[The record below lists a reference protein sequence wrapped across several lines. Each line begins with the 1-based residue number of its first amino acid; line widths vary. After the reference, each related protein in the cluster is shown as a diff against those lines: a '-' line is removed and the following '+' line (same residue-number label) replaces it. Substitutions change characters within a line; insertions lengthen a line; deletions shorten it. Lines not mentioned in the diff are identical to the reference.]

1 VRSQLV
7 KFPLVLHIL
16 QAAVVVVQQIQLQVQ
31 EVLVVL
37 PQVEH
42 RMRM

>member
-1 VRSQLV
+1 V

-16 QAAVVVVQQIQLQVQ
+16 QAVVVVVQQIQLQVQ

-37 PQVEH
+37 LQVAQL
-42 RMRM
+42 MQQ